1 MQRDSAHRR
10 RVTRNI
16 LITVLTLILLVGIAY
31 VAVQLYAILHRAY
44 RTETAIQA
52 TMSDSVRL
60 NGAAV
65 FSATPVQ
72 GSGDLGYLV
81 GEGERVTVG
90 TAIAECYTAAGQD
103 LLREEL
109 TNLDREISLL
119 QRSQNSTGSDLS
131 VLTTQTRSALY
142 NLLDQLDA
150 GNYTSLLDAE
160 EEFLL
165 AQNRMQVSTGQ
176 SQGFEDTIAQL
187 QSQQEGLAAQ
197 LGNLQTI
204 TAPTNGYFISA
215 ESAGLT
221 TLDQA
226 TADADTPTQ
235 LAQALSGDLSV
246 SKDGVAG
253 WIVSGFTWRFY
264 ATCDLDTALRFAD
277 VTQVQISVPGK
288 QTEPLDATVLS
299 VDTDEEAGVAK
310 VVLECGT
317 VNAQVLSLGQEEA
330 QINLHTY
337 TGIRISRSA
346 MHIVDGQ
353 TGVYVA
359 AGNLQR
365 FRRIS
370 ILYEDKD
377 YILVPLDGALG
388 TNNEVRL
395 YDEVI
400 VVGTNLQD
408 GKLM

>member
-187 QSQQEGLAAQ
+187 QSQREGLAAQ

-377 YILVPLDGALG
+377 YILVPLDGAPG